1 MCLSLLSI
9 SDHFSILHNCE
20 YNYCHLVVPK
30 WSTSSELSRLPDK
43 ADSPSEADME
53 SIPAVPVDQLMHNL
67 TYAQRHN
74 SSLLSAIYNA
84 YFNHDDPAPSNRRLA
99 NRGVSSAIDILMID
113 TEGHDALVI
122 RGAKHLFKRRAIR

>member
-1 MCLSLLSI
+1 MPRWNT
-9 SDHFSILHNCE
+9 SDERIQLHGNFSA
-20 YNYCHLVVPK
+20 YA
-30 WSTSSELSRLPDK
+30 SSEYSSVDGQS
-43 ADSPSEADME
+43 AADME

-84 YFNHDDPAPSNRRLA
+84 YFNHDAPPPSPQVEKTARHHHHLEEIP
-99 NRGVSSAIDILMID
+99 SAIDILMID

-122 RGAKHLFKRRAIR
+122 RGAKHLLKRHAIR